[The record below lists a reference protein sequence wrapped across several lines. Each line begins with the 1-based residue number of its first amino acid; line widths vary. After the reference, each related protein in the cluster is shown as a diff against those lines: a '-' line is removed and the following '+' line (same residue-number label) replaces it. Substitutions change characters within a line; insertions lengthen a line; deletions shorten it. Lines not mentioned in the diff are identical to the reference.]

1 MSARHRPTMLIVD
14 DDPSSSGLLRE
25 VFQHEGY
32 DVAVTDRG
40 EATLLLASTRPF
52 DIVLS
57 DVRMPDLDG
66 IEVLRRIRPIL
77 PDAAVV
83 LISGFATV
91 ETAMRALQEGAFD
104 YVQKPFT
111 VEEVRQT
118 VDRAMEQR
126 RRRAADPSM
135 PRAAADAVPALASQ
149 TVSEPRRPII
159 GKSPAMV
166 ELIKVV
172 ARVAESRSGVLIAG
186 ERGTGK
192 DVIARAVHEGS
203 PRAGRPYVTVDVGG
217 LPEAQLE
224 AELFGH
230 EKSSY
235 SEAAPRHVPGALVRA
250 HQGSVFL
257 DRIECMSLATQT
269 RLSRALDEQ
278 SVRPIGSTGMMP
290 IDVRTIAAT
299 DETLEALVRKGTILQ
314 DLHRQLAVVAL
325 RVPPLRERT
334 EDIPLLAEHFL
345 QRFGTLADRPIL
357 GFSDR
362 AVAALV
368 AYSWPGNV
376 RELESVVER
385 AVAIAP
391 GSTVEERDLPD
402 TILVQAHT
410 GGPEGPAAPRPTLED
425 TIRTYVLQILA
436 ESGGNKTAAAR
447 ALGVPRRTLY
457 RMLERY
463 ATDRQ
468 RGRSRRPRGK
478 TAPSG

>member
-32 DVAVTDRG
+32 EVAVADRG
-40 EATLLLASTRPF
+40 EAALRLASSRPF
-52 DIVLS
+52 DVVLS
-57 DVRMPDLDG
+57 DVRLPDLNG
-66 IEVLRRIRPIL
+66 IEVLRRLRPIL

-83 LISGFATV
+83 MITGFATV

-104 YVQKPFT
+104 YLQKPFT

-118 VDRAMEQR
+118 VDRAMEQKR
-126 RRRAADPSM
+126 HRAPTTSL
-135 PRAAADAVPALASQ
+135 PPERASAGAGPTPAPP
-149 TVSEPRRPII
+149 EPRPPIV

-172 ARVAESRSGVLIAG
+172 ARVADSKSSVLIVG

-192 DVIARAVHEGS
+192 NLIARAIHDGS
-203 PRAGRPYVTVDVGG
+203 PRAEGPYVTVD
-217 LPEAQLE
+217 LSMLSDEALE
-224 AELFGH
+224 AILFGH
-230 EKSSY
+230 EKVTVTRKL
-235 SEAAPRHVPGALVRA
+235 EPRASLFVTADRGTLCLGHVDRLPPSAQASLLRVLEERLVRPF
-250 HQGSVFL
+250 GSQEGVP
-257 DRIECMSLATQT
+257 
-269 RLSRALDEQ
+269 
-278 SVRPIGSTGMMP
+278 V
-290 IDVRTIAAT
+290 DVRTIAGT
-299 DETLEALVRKGTILQ
+299 DEDLEVLVREGVFLEE
-314 DLHRQLAVVAL
+314 LYRRLSVVTL
-325 RVPPLRERT
+325 RVPPLRERAA
-334 EDIPLLAEHFL
+334 DIPLLAEHFL
-345 QRFGTLADRPIL
+345 RQFAEQAGRPLL
-357 GFSDR
+357 GFSGP
-362 AVAALV
+362 ALAALA

-385 AVAIAP
+385 VVAIAP

-402 TILVQAHT
+402 VILVQAHT
-410 GGPEGPAAPRPTLED
+410 GVRERPAAPRPTLED
-425 TIRTYVLQILA
+425 TVRAYVLQILA

-447 ALGVPRRTLY
+447 VLGVPRRTLY

-463 ATDRQ
+463 ANDRH

>member
-32 DVAVTDRG
+32 EVAVADRG
-40 EATLLLASTRPF
+40 EAALLLASARPF
-52 DIVLS
+52 DIVLC
-57 DVRMPDLDG
+57 DVRLPDLDG
-66 IEVLRRIRPIL
+66 IEVLRRLRPIL

-91 ETAMRALQEGAFD
+91 ETALRALQEGAFD

-111 VEEVRQT
+111 VEDVRQT
-118 VDRAMEQR
+118 VDRAMEQKR
-126 RRRAADPSM
+126 RRGVDAPASLPAASADPAFA
-135 PRAAADAVPALASQ
+135 PPTLPAARS
-149 TVSEPRRPII
+149 PIV

-172 ARVAESRSGVLIAG
+172 ARVADSKSGVLIVG

-192 DVIARAVHEGS
+192 GAIARALHEGS
-203 PRAGRPYVTVDVGG
+203 PRAGRPFVTVDAGG
-217 LPEAQLE
+217 LPEGPFE

-230 EKSSY
+230 EKRSS
-235 SEAAPRHVPGALVRA
+235 SEADPQQVVGALVGA
-250 HQGSVFL
+250 HRGCMFL
-257 DRIECMSLATQT
+257 DRVDRLPPTAQA

-278 SVRPIGSTGMMP
+278 SVRPIGSTGAVP

-299 DETLEALVRKGTILQ
+299 DEDLEVLVREGAFLQ
-314 DLHRQLAVVAL
+314 DLHRHLAVVTL
-325 RVPPLRERT
+325 RVPPLRERP

-345 QRFGTLADRPIL
+345 HRFGALADRPIL
-357 GFSDR
+357 GISDR

-376 RELESVVER
+376 RELESVIER
-385 AVAIAP
+385 AVAVAP
-391 GSTVEERDLPD
+391 GPTLGERDLPD

-410 GGPEGPAAPRPTLED
+410 GGPERPAAPRPTLED

-463 ATDRQ
+463 ANDLR
-468 RGRSRRPRGK
+468 RGKSRRPRGK